1 MVLTVKNGM
10 NEKETE
16 AAFIEKMIDA
26 RVRINARMY
35 HKEKY
40 IDIIDGVVD
49 FAIVSQDSLTP
60 ELMEELGVFL
70 LKYGTYTN
78 LKKALIK
85 LEFSEDHKA
94 LLGNKLEYLQD
105 KRANT
110 RRNSGQQV
118 VEQGNTYTSS
128 MDRTSAKGK
137 LSNASKTGALY
148 RSSRTD
154 NDLRNDF
161 DFSTATIENVVDFF
175 ATTDTKD
182 YYKYYSFLENK
193 AHNSKVLIERKRA
206 LQAMHMLDQ
215 IVKKY
220 KNGEKIDV
228 EAIKEPYWGKKSS
241 AQNEICSVKYSDE
254 QKYEYTNS
262 ILLPHKKA
270 FLRGII
276 ERNALNATTVQNV
289 LEKCAENKDMVDTK
303 LLGEFV
309 LRYGDLQ
316 WNNLLYCIEF
326 GEICSLDMLR
336 SQQESINPIFEQA
349 EDAKIFYTR
358 FAQLECSD
366 TIEMQ
371 KKFLDLQLTPTDV
384 LNFYKKVKDAN
395 ISLLSDYA
403 KQKIASAR
411 DEQSKI
417 VWDTTM
423 RQLGG
428 EIKKRNYWV
437 ERREQEEDARRRE
450 EIKQAIMQEYSVAVQ
465 APQSLTNN

>member
-26 RVRINARMY
+26 RVQINARMY
-35 HKEKY
+35 HKGKY

-70 LKYGTYTN
+70 LKYGNYTN

-137 LSNASKTGALY
+137 SSNASKTGALY

-182 YYKYYSFLENK
+182 YYKYYSFF
-193 AHNSKVLIERKRA
+193 
-206 LQAMHMLDQ
+206 
-215 IVKKY
+215 
-220 KNGEKIDV
+220 
-228 EAIKEPYWGKKSS
+228 GK
-241 AQNEICSVKYSDE
+241 QG
-254 QKYEYTNS
+254 T
-262 ILLPHKKA
+262 
-270 FLRGII
+270 
-276 ERNALNATTVQNV
+276 
-289 LEKCAENKDMVDTK
+289 
-303 LLGEFV
+303 
-309 LRYGDLQ
+309 
-316 WNNLLYCIEF
+316 
-326 GEICSLDMLR
+326 
-336 SQQESINPIFEQA
+336 
-349 EDAKIFYTR
+349 
-358 FAQLECSD
+358 
-366 TIEMQ
+366 
-371 KKFLDLQLTPTDV
+371 
-384 LNFYKKVKDAN
+384 
-395 ISLLSDYA
+395 
-403 KQKIASAR
+403 
-411 DEQSKI
+411 
-417 VWDTTM
+417 
-423 RQLGG
+423 
-428 EIKKRNYWV
+428 
-437 ERREQEEDARRRE
+437 
-450 EIKQAIMQEYSVAVQ
+450 
-465 APQSLTNN
+465 